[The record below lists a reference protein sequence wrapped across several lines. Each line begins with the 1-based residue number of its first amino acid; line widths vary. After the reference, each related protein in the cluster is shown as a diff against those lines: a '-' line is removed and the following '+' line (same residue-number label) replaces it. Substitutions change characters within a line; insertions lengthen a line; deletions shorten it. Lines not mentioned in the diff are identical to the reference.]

1 MDSCEIP
8 ESGKD
13 SPRSGGNVLLEEL
26 LRDSP
31 RTDFLDFQFIVLTL
45 LAGIVALFGLFLN
58 NVSVIIGAMVISPLL
73 EPIYAGTIFL
83 ANGAFKKFLKHL
95 TVVLVLVLMLIVA
108 SAITTWTLSF
118 FIPLTI
124 TPEISSRLQQ
134 QEISAVLAIILG
146 ITTIFAH
153 KRGFVTSVIGIGIA
167 VALVP
172 PAVVTGI
179 TIILLPSG
187 IFDALSLTLNNVF
200 GLFAGMLIAILVL
213 NVGPQNE
220 RVKKLAWRKIYL
232 ILTCIA
238 GLLLML
244 WYSLTILHHG

>member
-1 MDSCEIP
+1 
-8 ESGKD
+8 
-13 SPRSGGNVLLEEL
+13 
-26 LRDSP
+26 
-31 RTDFLDFQFIVLTL
+31 
-45 LAGIVALFGLFLN
+45 
-58 NVSVIIGAMVISPLL
+58 
-73 EPIYAGTIFL
+73 
-83 ANGAFKKFLKHL
+83 
-95 TVVLVLVLMLIVA
+95 
-108 SAITTWTLSF
+108 
-118 FIPLTI
+118 
-124 TPEISSRLQQ
+124 LQQ

-179 TIILLPSG
+179 TIILLPAG

-220 RVKKLAWRKIYL
+220 MVKKLAGRRIYL
-232 ILTCIA
+232 ILACIV
-238 GLLLML
+238 GLLLIL